1 MLSTSLSE
9 LGYVSTVADECMF
22 YKRVVGCATP
32 VVLMVYVDDLVI
44 TYDKSVEHVWLADKL
59 KLTSQYKIKDLGEC
73 SFILKMKI
81 VRDRVNKIT
90 YLSQYGYVK
99 SLIEQFDISKA
110 TDQVNPGMTI
120 DLTAPDLSKHSER
133 LSPKLQHLYQ
143 SITGSLLYLAVC
155 SRIDIAYVASF
166 LSRFNAAPTD
176 KHLKYAKH
184 VLQYLKGTAHYAL
197 VFKCDPEFNGTFNIN
212 AYSDSDFGGDH
223 TTRSSTLGN
232 IVCVNG
238 SPVAWQSQRQKS
250 IALSSTEAEYV
261 GQNAA
266 ARECIWIK
274 KMLMELLNVNTIPI
288 MIYSDNQAA
297 IVWTTGEKVD
307 HNKAKH
313 IDIRYKY
320 VRNLYK
326 DGVINMKWIG
336 TKQMLADVL
345 TKRLN
350 NDQFINIRD
359 QLIKPIKIE

>member
-1 MLSTSLSE
+1 
-9 LGYVSTVADECMF
+9 MF

-44 TYDKSVEHVWLADKL
+44 TYDKSIEHVWLADKL

-184 VLQYLKGTAHYAL
+184 VLQ
-197 VFKCDPEFNGTFNIN
+197 
-212 AYSDSDFGGDH
+212 
-223 TTRSSTLGN
+223 
-232 IVCVNG
+232 
-238 SPVAWQSQRQKS
+238 
-250 IALSSTEAEYV
+250 LSL
-261 GQNAA
+261 
-266 ARECIWIK
+266 I
-274 KMLMELLNVNTIPI
+274 
-288 MIYSDNQAA
+288 
-297 IVWTTGEKVD
+297 
-307 HNKAKH
+307 H
-313 IDIRYKY
+313 I
-320 VRNLYK
+320 
-326 DGVINMKWIG
+326 
-336 TKQMLADVL
+336 
-345 TKRLN
+345 
-350 NDQFINIRD
+350 
-359 QLIKPIKIE
+359 